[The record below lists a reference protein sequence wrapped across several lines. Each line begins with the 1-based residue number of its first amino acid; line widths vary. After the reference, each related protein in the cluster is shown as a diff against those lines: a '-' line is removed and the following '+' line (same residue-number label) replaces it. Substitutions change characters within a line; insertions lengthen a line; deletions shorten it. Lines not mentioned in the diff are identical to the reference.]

1 MAEVQPPL
9 RRLIGM
15 LVEHEPTIDLRAS
28 LSDET
33 VMLHV
38 RVPKTDMGRVI
49 GSGGSYAH
57 AMRNILKAA
66 GSKYRVRFALN
77 IEEAGASS

>member
-1 MAEVQPPL
+1 
-9 RRLIGM
+9 M
-15 LVEHEPTIDLRAS
+15 LVEHEPAADLRAS

-33 VMLHV
+33 VVLHV
-38 RVPKTDMGRVI
+38 RVPKTDSMGRVI

-66 GSKYRVRFALN
+66 GCKYRVRFALH